1 MPLTTS
7 LELSMTT
14 LRRSTFLIERIE
26 TSPQLRRT
34 RINLMPALRATKIE
48 LHGRR
53 INSREVRTRTDL
65 ERLTITQPKRLPK
78 SSPAMTR
85 EKDQLK
91 RGENQDRLGE
101 INDNSSKKTS
111 EIQSSHDERER
122 GNGRLLKAL
131 ASM

>member
-1 MPLTTS
+1 MGIRKMPLTTS
-7 LELSMTT
+7 FQLSMTT

-53 INSREVRTRTDL
+53 INSREVRTRTGL

-85 EKDQLK
+85 EKEETEDSSRTLHPSDQNPFDAIAKSIKLK
-91 RGENQDRLGE
+91 YCY
-101 INDNSSKKTS
+101 IF
-111 EIQSSHDERER
+111 I
-122 GNGRLLKAL
+122 
-131 ASM
+131 